1 MNNIEDDFNELQKS
15 LGCGSVL
22 LFILIIFIIVMVYNL
37 IF

>member
-1 MNNIEDDFNELQKS
+1 MNNIDNDFKDLEES